1 MSCSGRRPRANA
13 RRARPAL
20 ETGAPAASSRADVV
34 HWGTDE
40 CCRRPLAARFR
51 RPLRAMPKAAFVFP
65 AASGHTN
72 PSLPLARALVV
83 RGWDVDYL
91 HSPQFQEAIED
102 TGATFVDR
110 DLAFK
115 ESAAPSGGSVPLS
128 VFKAPPCAARSSAST
143 TTPQWS
149 RRRSPS
155 TAPRLPGR
163 STLEASPRSGSCRRT
178 SAGCNLA
185 VQTSSSTA
193 QCCRRL
199 RKPELNKRRLHA
211 ESWVR
216 PVGRSL
222 CQRQACHPRRLSP
235 DGRRAGILRRRHRLD
250 ARSAILGCADR
261 CY

>member
-1 MSCSGRRPRANA
+1 MSCSGRRPRANT
-13 RRARPAL
+13 RRARPALLSPLL
-20 ETGAPAASSRADVV
+20 ETGAPAASSRADPRVSSLGDGRV
-34 HWGTDE
+34 AVAWPQSSSPLP
-40 CCRRPLAARFR
+40 PLASAVHCET
-51 RPLRAMPKAAFVFP
+51 AKMPKAAFVFP

-72 PSLPLARALVV
+72 PSLPLARALVE

-128 VFKAPPCAARSSAST
+128 VFKAPPCAVRSSAST

-199 RKPELNKRRLHA
+199 A
-211 ESWVR
+211 
-216 PVGRSL
+216 
-222 CQRQACHPRRLSP
+222 QA
-235 DGRRAGILRRRHRLD
+235 RAQ
-250 ARSAILGCADR
+250 
-261 CY
+261 